1 MNSRNSYQHSDN
13 LTTCHPQIDRMM
25 EEFAT
30 VYCQANAGVY
40 SKSDTCYV
48 LAFSIIML
56 NTSLHNPSVKDKL
69 TADQFVKMNN
79 G

>member
-1 MNSRNSYQHSDN
+1 
-13 LTTCHPQIDRMM
+13 MM

-30 VYCQANAGVY
+30 VYCSYSPTIY